1 MNIEFSNEQNEAYN
15 KYISG
20 NNVFITGPGG
30 SGKSELIKK
39 IYENAKKHGKKIQI
53 CALTGR
59 AAILLNCNART
70 LHSWAG
76 IGLGKG
82 STEQIIKKV
91 CSNKNSV
98 KNWKSTSIL
107 VIDEVS
113 MLSYKLFNLLDKIGR
128 TIRNTTNYLPFGG
141 IQLIFSGDFFQLP
154 PVGDRDDP
162 ESSQFCFE
170 SELWNQTFSNSCQ
183 IQLKKIFR
191 QKDDEYASILNQ
203 IREGRITRKTCNKL
217 AELVGKPISSDILV
231 KPTKLL
237 PTRMQSDAINNY
249 EMGLIPSESVIQYE
263 LKFCKNL
270 SITEEE
276 KEIRKHFTDAEIEY
290 ELKYLHDNMMCD
302 DIMNLKI
309 GAKVMCLI
317 NIPCTEDSPVLCNGS
332 QGIVTS
338 ISPLGFPMVKFS
350 NGYEREM
357 TPHVWLSER
366 IPGIGLSQIPLILA
380 WAITIHKSQG
390 ATLESAEIDVGR
402 GIFECGQTYVAL
414 SRVKSLEGLYLTSFD
429 PSRILVNKKVKE
441 FYKKLTE
448 NQSLCINPINGSD
461 SEIKKN
467 IFDNFAYKQTEL
479 DKEVNFIE
487 DVNKNA

>member
-1 MNIEFSNEQNEAYN
+1 MNIEFSNEQQEAYN
-15 KYISG
+15 KYILG
-20 NNVFITGPGG
+20 YNVFITGPGG

-39 IYENAKKHGKKIQI
+39 IYEHAKRHGKKIQVT
-53 CALTGR
+53 ALTGR

-82 STEQIIKKV
+82 TYEEIVKKV
-91 CSNKNSV
+91 CANKKSL
-98 KNWKSTSIL
+98 KNWKTTSII

-128 TIRNTTNYLPFGG
+128 TIRSATNYLPFGG

-154 PVGDRDDP
+154 PVGIREDP
-162 ESSQFCFE
+162 ETNQFCFE
-170 SELWNQTFSNSCQ
+170 SELWEKTFSILCQ

-191 QKDDEYASILNQ
+191 QNDDEYATILNQ

-217 AELVGKPISSDILV
+217 AELVGRPLSSDILV

-249 EMGLIPSESVIQYE
+249 EMGLINNDSIIQYE
-263 LKFCKNL
+263 IKFCKNL
-270 SITEEE
+270 PMTEEE
-276 KEIRKHFTDAEIEY
+276 KGFRKNYNDADIDYEI
-290 ELKYLHDNMMCD
+290 KYLHDNMMCD
-302 DIMNLKI
+302 DVLNLKV

-317 NIPCTEDSPVLCNGS
+317 NIPSTDNSPVLCNGS

-338 ISPLGFPMVKFS
+338 ISALGYPMIKFS

-357 TPHVWLSER
+357 TPHIWTSER

-390 ATLESAEIDVGR
+390 ATLETAEIDAGK

-429 PSRILVNKKVKE
+429 PFRILVNKKVKE

-448 NQSLCINPINGSD
+448 NQSFTSIAEMTTTIVPTMDEKSR
-461 SEIKKN
+461 ERN
-467 IFDNFAYKQTEL
+467 IFESFAYQQGDLCEG
-479 DKEVNFIE
+479 
-487 DVNKNA
+487 